1 MSLSRP
7 SYLDANNGAAIDP
20 VRQVGLARADGLH
33 HLQQAGPD
41 QEDQAAG
48 GTGRAG
54 GTVRHRQVP
63 VQAVPVRRREVENV
77 VRGVGG
83 FYVVAARRE
92 EGGLLGS
99 KDILLLHQKIIAIT
113 FLALLY
119 FPFQWWLN
127 HIDPLLDCCGHI
139 VHPVFSVTYT
149 QLQFR
154 PQHPQTSSSSAGTLT
169 NLYNDGK
176 S

>member
-1 MSLSRP
+1 MIKKRIYSEELLERPLARNHSCVHTKGANCYESLCNILLNFQKNSTAFHESFGFNLRNSFWSLSRP
-7 SYLDANNGAAIDP
+7 SSLDADDGAAKDP

-63 VQAVPVRRREVENV
+63 VHAVPVRRREVEDV

-92 EGGLLGS
+92 EGGLVGS
-99 KDILLLHQKIIAIT
+99 KD
-113 FLALLY
+113 
-119 FPFQWWLN
+119 N
-127 HIDPLLDCCGHI
+127 
-139 VHPVFSVTYT
+139 
-149 QLQFR
+149 QLVSPEF
-154 PQHPQTSSSSAGTLT
+154 T
-169 NLYNDGK
+169 
-176 S
+176 